1 MADERSS
8 LSGTSPSSR
17 TSSSARTPGAS
28 GVWRPPPALLGFLV
42 LLVVVF
48 AVAYQ
53 VGSSVGPVAP
63 GMRSSTPDGGA
74 GDDKDGGSGGGS
86 GGGHGGGHGGHGQ

>member
-8 LSGTSPSSR
+8 LSGTSPHSR
-17 TSSSARTPGAS
+17 TYISSRTPGAS
-28 GVWRPPPALLGFLV
+28 GRWRPPPALLGFLV

-53 VGSSVGPVAP
+53 VGSSMGPVAP
-63 GMRSSTPDGGA
+63 GMRSSTPED
-74 GDDKDGGSGGGS
+74 GSGGDRDGGS

>member
-1 MADERSS
+1 MPAERSS
-8 LSGTSPSSR
+8 LSGTSSSLR
-17 TSSSARTPGAS
+17 TRGSTGRA
-28 GVWRPPPALLGFLV
+28 WRPPPALLGFLV

-63 GMRSSTPDGGA
+63 GMRSSTPDSGDGTGG
-74 GDDKDGGSGGGS
+74 DRDGGSGGGA
-86 GGGHGGGHGGHGQ
+86 HGGHGGHG

>member
-1 MADERSS
+1 M
-8 LSGTSPSSR
+8 
-17 TSSSARTPGAS
+17 
-28 GVWRPPPALLGFLV
+28 WRPPPALLGFLV

-53 VGSSVGPVAP
+53 VGSSMGPVAP

-86 GGGHGGGHGGHGQ
+86 DGGHGGGHGGHGQ

>member
-1 MADERSS
+1 MPAERSS
-8 LSGTSPSSR
+8 LSGTSDSSR
-17 TSSSARTPGAS
+17 TSNSSRTPGS
-28 GVWRPPPALLGFLV
+28 QGGVWRPPPALLGFLV

-63 GMRSSTPDGGA
+63 GMRSSTPDSGT
-74 GDDKDGGSGGGS
+74 GGGS
-86 GGGHGGGHGGHGQ
+86 GGSDDGGSHGGHGGHG

>member
-1 MADERSS
+1 MADERS
-8 LSGTSPSSR
+8 TP
-17 TSSSARTPGAS
+17 ARTPGS
-28 GVWRPPPALLGFLV
+28 GGAPDGARRWRPPPALLGFLV

-63 GMRSSTPDGGA
+63 GMRSSDPGGDTGPEGGTGGA
-74 GDDKDGGSGGGS
+74 GGTGRDE
-86 GGGHGGGHGGHGQ
+86 GGHGGSHGGHGR